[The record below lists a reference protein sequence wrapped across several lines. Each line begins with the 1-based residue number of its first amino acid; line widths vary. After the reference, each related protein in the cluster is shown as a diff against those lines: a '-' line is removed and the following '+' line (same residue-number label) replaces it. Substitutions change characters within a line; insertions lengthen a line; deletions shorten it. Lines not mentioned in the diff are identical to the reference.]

1 LHVHR
6 LVQDAS
12 ARKVLQYFTR
22 HTFRQF
28 DGGVR
33 SEQLDV
39 TNVTAADIAFVS
51 DRANDMT
58 NFNTIITAHFN
69 AVQLHIANV
78 TTLATRT
85 IFTIA
90 TTVSTWATIVAV
102 TRTTVITV
110 TELTLRTH
118 RRIWRND

>member
-1 LHVHR
+1 TRSAAFTTLAAETTTITTPPFTTLATEATAAFATFTTEATTTATTFGMRLCIADQLHVHR

-58 NFNTIITAHFN
+58 NFNTIITAH
-69 AVQLHIANV
+69 
-78 TTLATRT
+78 
-85 IFTIA
+85 
-90 TTVSTWATIVAV
+90 
-102 TRTTVITV
+102 
-110 TELTLRTH
+110 
-118 RRIWRND
+118 